1 MPHLLE
7 NVAHASITFGV
18 KTPRHLGTLPGG
30 RGDVWSADVKA
41 VRKGQFCKLFP
52 SVLFVEKDDLAYV
65 LGIEVPDGRSAI
77 LRADLAN
84 HQQQFILFLRAQTS
98 LDAKA
103 LGLMARAFDGHEY
116 GSEGSVTAAYAVAR
130 QVPLHL
136 GVGYLADSGGY
147 ELIGI
152 HQSDELIADARS
164 TLPFDELN
172 EF

>member
-1 MPHLLE
+1 MPDLHE
-7 NVAHASITFGV
+7 NVVHTPITFGV

-41 VRKGQFCKLFP
+41 VRTGQFCKLFP
-52 SVLFVEKDDLAYV
+52 NVLFAEKDDLVYV
-65 LGIEVPDGRSAI
+65 LGIEAPDGRSAV

-98 LDAKA
+98 LDARA
-103 LGLMARAFDGHEY
+103 LGLMARAFDGYEY
-116 GSEGSVTAAYAVAR
+116 GSEGSVTAAYAAAR

-136 GVGYLADSGGY
+136 GVGYVAESGDY